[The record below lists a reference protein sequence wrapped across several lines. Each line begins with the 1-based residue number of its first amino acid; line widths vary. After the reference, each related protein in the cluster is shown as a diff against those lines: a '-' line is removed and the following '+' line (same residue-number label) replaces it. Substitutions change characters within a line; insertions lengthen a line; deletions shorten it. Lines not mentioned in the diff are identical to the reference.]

1 MSRKPDSERKEMEMG
16 KVTVLDEAKE
26 ISSEIIGWR
35 RELHKIPEVGL
46 VLPQTAA
53 FVKARL
59 DEMGIAYTTF
69 ERHSGIVALIG
80 KKAGKTIAL
89 RADMDGLRINE
100 EAEFE
105 YRSQNDNMHAC
116 GHDAHTAILLGT
128 AKLLKRHENE
138 LNGQVKLIFQPAE
151 EGPGGALPMIEDG
164 VLENP
169 KVDAILALH
178 MDRKIHAAPCKN
190 GDIFVKYG
198 NSSAA
203 DDQVDIIIIGKSGHA
218 SEPHRCIDPIT
229 ISSLVVTAIQH
240 IISREISPFTPCV
253 ISFGTMTGGHGAE
266 NIIPNKVELHGTIR
280 NQDLATRDFVF
291 QRIEE
296 VVKYISKAMRADYK
310 VTFLNGYPPTAND
323 KDMVDGFLAS
333 ARKILQPEDIH
344 ISEEES
350 MGGEDA
356 GFFYQKIPGCFF
368 RLYGPAPFTDGVV
381 YPAHSSRF
389 VLDDSVLYRGAALFL
404 QTVFDHLIL

>member
-1 MSRKPDSERKEMEMG
+1 M
-16 KVTVLDEAKE
+16 TVLNEAKE
-26 ISSEIIGWR
+26 ISSEIIAWR
-35 RELHKIPEVGL
+35 RELHKIPEIGL
-46 VLPQTAA
+46 ILPQTAA

-59 DEMGIAYTTF
+59 DEMGISYQTY
-69 ERHSGIVALIG
+69 EQHSGIVALIG
-80 KKAGKTIAL
+80 KKTGKTIAL

-100 EAEFE
+100 EADFA
-105 YRSQNDNMHAC
+105 YRSQNNNMHAC

-128 AKLLKRHENE
+128 ANLLKRHEAE
-138 LNGQVKLIFQPAE
+138 LNGQVKLLFQPAE

-178 MDRKIHAAPCKN
+178 VDRKVHNVPCKN
-190 GDIFVKYG
+190 GDVFVKYG

-203 DDQVDIIIIGKSGHA
+203 DDQVDITIFGKSGHG

-253 ISFGTMTGGHGAE
+253 ITFGTMTGGYGAE

-296 VVKYISKAMRADYK
+296 VAKYISKAMRADCE
-310 VTFLNGYPPTAND
+310 VTFLNGYPSTKND
-323 KDMVDGFLAS
+323 KDMVDSFLAS
-333 ARKILQPEDIH
+333 AHKLFPDEEIH
-344 ISEEES
+344 ISTEES

-356 GFFYQKIPGCFF
+356 GFFYQRVPGCFF
-368 RLYGPAPFTDGVV
+368 RLHSQAPFADGEV

-404 QTVFDHLIL
+404 QSVMDQLKA

>member
-1 MSRKPDSERKEMEMG
+1 M
-16 KVTVLDEAKE
+16 TLLDEAKG
-26 ISSEIIGWR
+26 ISSEIIAWR
-35 RELHKIPEVGL
+35 RELHKIPEIGL
-46 VLPQTAA
+46 ILPQTAA

-80 KKAGKTIAL
+80 KTPGKTIAL

-100 EAEFE
+100 ESDLE
-105 YRSQNDNMHAC
+105 YRSQNSYMHAC

-128 AKLLKRHENE
+128 AKLLKKHEDQ
-138 LNGQVKLIFQPAE
+138 LNGQVKLLFQPAE

-178 MDRKIHAAPCKN
+178 TDRKPYEFPCKN
-190 GDIFVKYG
+190 GDVIVKYG

-203 DDQVDIIIIGKSGHA
+203 DDQVDIEIIGKSGHG
-218 SEPHRCIDPIT
+218 SQPDLCVDPIA
-229 ISSLVVTAIQH
+229 ISSLVIAAIQQ
-240 IISREISPFTPCV
+240 IISREISPFSPCV
-253 ISFGTMTGGHGAE
+253 ISFGTMTGGQGAE
-266 NIIPNKVELHGTIR
+266 NIIPNTVVLHGTIR

-291 QRIEE
+291 KRIEE
-296 VVKYISKAMRADYK
+296 VVKYITKAMRADYS
-310 VTFLNGYPPTAND
+310 VTYLNGYPPTKND

-333 ARKILQPEDIH
+333 AHKILPPGDIH
-344 ISEEES
+344 ISAQEV

-356 GFFYQKIPGCFF
+356 GFFYQKVPGCFF
-368 RLYGPAPFTDGVV
+368 RLYTAAPFADGEV

-389 VLDDSVLYRGAALFL
+389 VLDDSELYRGAALFF
-404 QTVFDHLIL
+404 QNIFDQLHVTMVK

>member
-1 MSRKPDSERKEMEMG
+1 M
-16 KVTVLDEAKE
+16 TALDEAKE
-26 ISSEIIGWR
+26 ISSEIVAWR
-35 RELHKIPEVGL
+35 RELHKIPEIGL

-59 DEMGIAYTTF
+59 DEMGISYTTF

-80 KKAGKTIAL
+80 KTAGKTIAL

-100 EAEFE
+100 ESEYE
-105 YRSQNDNMHAC
+105 YRSQNNHMHAC

-128 AKLLKRHENE
+128 AKILKQHEDE
-138 LNGQVKLIFQPAE
+138 LTGQVKLLFQPAE

-178 MDRKIHAAPCKN
+178 VDRKKHAIPCKN
-190 GDIFVKYG
+190 GDVLVKYG

-203 DDQVDIIIIGKSGHA
+203 DDQVDIVIIGKSGHG
-218 SEPHRCIDPIT
+218 SQPDLCVDPIA
-229 ISSLVVTAIQH
+229 ISSLVITAIQQ
-240 IISREISPFTPCV
+240 IISREISPFSPCV
-253 ISFGTMTGGHGAE
+253 ISFGTMTGGNGAE
-266 NIIPNKVELHGTIR
+266 NIIPNTVVLHGTIR
-280 NQDLATRDFVF
+280 NQDLATRNFVF
-291 QRIEE
+291 KRIEE
-296 VVKYISKAMRADYK
+296 VVKYITKAMRADYT
-310 VTFLNGYPPTAND
+310 VTFLNGYPPTKND
-323 KDMVDGFLAS
+323 QAMVDSVLDS
-333 ARKILQPEDIH
+333 AHKILPPEDIH
-344 ISEEES
+344 ISTEES

-356 GFFYQKIPGCFF
+356 GFFYQKVPGCFF
-368 RLYGPAPFTDGVV
+368 RLYSAAPFADGEV

-404 QTVFDHLIL
+404 QNVFDHLYVTMVK

>member
-1 MSRKPDSERKEMEMG
+1 M
-16 KVTVLDEAKE
+16 TVLDEAKE
-26 ISSEIIGWR
+26 ISGEIIAWR
-35 RELHKIPEVGL
+35 RELHKIPEIGL

-59 DEMGIAYTTF
+59 DEMDVAYTTF

-80 KKAGKTIAL
+80 KKTGKTIAL

-100 EAEFE
+100 ESEFE
-105 YRSQNDNMHAC
+105 YRSQNSNMHAC

-128 AKLLKRHENE
+128 AKLLKKHEAE
-138 LNGQVKLIFQPAE
+138 LNGQVKLLFQPAE

-178 MDRKIHAAPCKN
+178 MDRKIHAVPCKN

-203 DDQVDIIIIGKSGHA
+203 DDQVDITIIGKSGHG
-218 SEPHRCIDPIT
+218 SEPHRCVDPIT
-229 ISSLVVTAIQH
+229 TASLVVTAIQH
-240 IISREISPFTPCV
+240 IISREISPFSPCV
-253 ISFGTMTGGHGAE
+253 ITFGTMTGGHGAE
-266 NIIPNKVELHGTIR
+266 NIIPNTVDLHGTIR

-291 QRIEE
+291 KRIEE
-296 VVKYISKAMRADYK
+296 VVKYISKAMRADSK

-333 ARKILQPEDIH
+333 ARKILPPADIH
-344 ISEEES
+344 ISAEES

-356 GFFYQKIPGCFF
+356 GFFYQKVPGCFF
-368 RLYGPAPFTDGVV
+368 RLYSPAPFTDGVV

-404 QTVFDHLIL
+404 QNVFDHLSV

>member
-1 MSRKPDSERKEMEMG
+1 M
-16 KVTVLDEAKE
+16 TALDEAKE
-26 ISSEIIGWR
+26 ISGEIIAWR
-35 RELHKIPEVGL
+35 RELHKIPEIGL

-59 DEMGIAYTTF
+59 DEMDIAYTTF

-80 KKAGKTIAL
+80 KKTGKTIAM

-100 EAEFE
+100 ESAFE
-105 YRSQNDNMHAC
+105 YRSQNGNMHAC
-116 GHDAHTAILLGT
+116 GHDAHTAILLGA
-128 AKLLKRHENE
+128 AKLLKKHENE
-138 LNGQVKLIFQPAE
+138 LNGQVKLLFQPAE

-178 MDRKIHAAPCKN
+178 MDRKIHAHPCKS

-203 DDQVDIIIIGKSGHA
+203 DDQVDITIIGKSGHA

-229 ISSLVVTAIQH
+229 TASLVVTAIQH
-240 IISREISPFTPCV
+240 IISREINPFSPCV

-266 NIIPNKVELHGTIR
+266 NIIPNTVELHGTIR

-310 VTFLNGYPPTAND
+310 VTFLNGYPPTTNA
-323 KDMVDGFLAS
+323 KDMVDSFLVS
-333 ARKILQPEDIH
+333 ARKLLPPEDIH
-344 ISEEES
+344 ISAEES

-356 GFFYQKIPGCFF
+356 GFFYQQVPGCFF
-368 RLYGPAPFTDGVV
+368 RLYSPAPFTDGAV

-404 QTVFDHLIL
+404 QNVFDHLTV